1 MGNYA
6 RWRQFTQEELE
17 AIVASS
23 KSNAEVA
30 RKLGYERAGGGT
42 MQSINKMYKTYN
54 LDTSHFT
61 GQSWNK
67 GTHDLVSF
75 TMNSYKK
82 NGTST
87 RKVLTDLR
95 GARCEKCG
103 LSEWLGQP
111 INLEVHHINGDRT
124 DNRLENLMLLCPNCH
139 SYTPTFTRKG
149 DKREKTDEEFITA
162 LLGAKSIHAALKQL
176 GLCASGG
183 NYERARKLIDKYNIE
198 HLKK

>member
-1 MGNYA
+1 MSNYA
-6 RWRQFTQEELE
+6 RWKQFTQEELE

-30 RKLGYERAGGGT
+30 RKLGYECAGGGT

-61 GQSWNK
+61 GQGWNK

-75 TMNSYKK
+75 TANSYKK
-82 NGTST
+82 NGNST

-111 INLEVHHINGDRT
+111 INLEIHHINGDRA
-124 DNRLENLMLLCPNCH
+124 DNILENLML
-139 SYTPTFTRKG
+139 
-149 DKREKTDEEFITA
+149 
-162 LLGAKSIHAALKQL
+162 
-176 GLCASGG
+176 
-183 NYERARKLIDKYNIE
+183 
-198 HLKK
+198 